1 LIIGKSVAVP
11 GLRGGDV
18 RDEASNEGKEP
29 DIAKVCELLD
39 AGTDVQY
46 ERCVYLCVWIGGRAR
61 VLTRTSACMDVV
73 R

>member
-1 LIIGKSVAVP
+1 MIIGKSVAVP

-18 RDEASNEGKEP
+18 RDEASNEGKEQ

-46 ERCVYLCVWIGGRAR
+46 ERCVYPVCVCG
-61 VLTRTSACMDVV
+61 LVV
-73 R
+73 ELEY

>member
-1 LIIGKSVAVP
+1 MIIGKSVAVP

-18 RDEASNEGKEP
+18 RDEASNEGKEQ

-46 ERCVYLCVWIGGRAR
+46 ERCVYPV
-61 VLTRTSACMDVV
+61 
-73 R
+73 